1 MIQLLNF
8 ISSISLLLYG
18 ACALVLLFSIRSWW
32 NAQRERQRTIYGLEK
47 EVANER
53 ALRALTIA
61 FVAIAVAAL
70 VYAADAN
77 AMPVPV
83 TPQRS
88 PTPNLA
94 LFITPTAT
102 VPPPTPT
109 PAPPT
114 PTPLR
119 SSGSPSAPIPPTP
132 KAPPTNPR
140 PPTATTISPLPNCP
154 DPSARIT
161 APGVDAHLAGF
172 VSVTGSAN
180 IANFQYY
187 KIEYGVGEQP
197 QGWTVVGE
205 LHRQPINDGVLAT
218 FNADAFPPGV
228 YRLRLTVVDQRGNFP
243 IVPCAV
249 RVVLGQ

>member
-1 MIQLLNF
+1 MIPLLNF
-8 ISSISLLLYG
+8 ISSVSYWLYG
-18 ACALVLLFSIRSWW
+18 VCALVLLFAIRSWW
-32 NAQRERQRTIYGLEK
+32 FAQRERQRTIYGLEK
-47 EVANER
+47 ETANEH
-53 ALRALTIA
+53 ALRALTFA
-61 FVAIAVAAL
+61 FVALAMAAV
-70 VYAADAN
+70 VYVADAN

-119 SSGSPSAPIPPTP
+119 GQPPPATPSPKISS
-132 KAPPTNPR
+132 PTNPTNP
-140 PPTATTISPLPNCP
+140 PPTARPNSLPPACP

-172 VSVTGSAN
+172 VSVSGSAN

-187 KIEYGVGEQP
+187 KVEYGVGEQP
-197 QGWTVVGE
+197 QGWTVIGA
-205 LHRQPINDGVLAT
+205 LHRQPINEGVLAT
-218 FNADAFPPGV
+218 FSADTFPPGV

-243 IVPCAV
+243 IAPCIV
-249 RVVLGQ
+249 RVVFGQ